1 MLFKVRGID
10 VKQVYTHSVCSREYT
25 FPGSSNDRGSFSVIL
40 VDFSPY
46 FSVFLFLF
54 SYFSLFFHCVFSSW
68 LLSFFRISSC
78 VSAIICIPLCFGRPE
93 TLNHC
98 QQTATTSSIFR
109 SFFFFPLF
117 LITFRFPSTLL
128 LVFRCSAYI
137 LASFISFPFTTVHC
151 STLHSLVFHRCVTDF
166 SSILCTLLR
175 LSWME
180 LRSVRILLQYCRRI
194 RIYWNLIFD
203 MRYSFVS
210 TYLDKSHWPLFTR
223 ENFVKTYCQVI
234 SCYRNRLA
242 IWSPAY
248 ARVFPFCS

>member
-117 LITFRFPSTLL
+117 LISFSFHFIACFSLLCLHSSLFYFFPLYDSPLFYVTLSRVSSL
-128 LVFRCSAYI
+128 RYGFFFHSVYSFKTIMDGTSLRTNSPSILQTYTYI
-137 LASFISFPFTTVHC
+137 LKSDIRYALFF
-151 STLHSLVFHRCVTDF
+151 
-166 SSILCTLLR
+166 R
-175 LSWME
+175 L
-180 LRSVRILLQYCRRI
+180 
-194 RIYWNLIFD
+194 D
-203 MRYSFVS
+203 VS
-210 TYLDKSHWPLFTR
+210 
-223 ENFVKTYCQVI
+223 
-234 SCYRNRLA
+234 
-242 IWSPAY
+242 
-248 ARVFPFCS
+248 